1 MIGSIVYVPVLN
13 EDGEQF
19 VSRAALELERELLD
33 RLSVLEVLEHR
44 LNQLVSYFST
54 ENVNVESCLNE
65 Q

>member
-19 VSRAALELERELLD
+19 ESRAALELERELLD